1 MTTLGAT
8 ERAIVEILERMIN
21 GLPPGSRASCCV
33 WNQPAITV
41 ESAKER
47 DDDGDDPD
55 LGSTTDQLWSSVL
68 GLFEGQG
75 FFARGADGGAVVAK
89 LIAPGVALVVR
100 TRRVSALGLARL
112 RLKRATDEIAKLGV
126 KG

>member
-1 MTTLGAT
+1 MSTLGAT
-8 ERAIVEILERMIN
+8 ERAIVAILERMID

-41 ESAKER
+41 ESPKDRE
-47 DDDGDDPD
+47 DDPD
-55 LGSTTDQLWSSVL
+55 PGPGGTTDQLWDSIL

-75 FFARGADGGAVVAK
+75 FLARGADGGMVVAT
-89 LIAPGVALVVR
+89 LVAPGVALVVR
-100 TRRVSALGLARL
+100 TRNASAVGVARV
-112 RLKRATDEIAKLGV
+112 RLKRATEEIAKHVV